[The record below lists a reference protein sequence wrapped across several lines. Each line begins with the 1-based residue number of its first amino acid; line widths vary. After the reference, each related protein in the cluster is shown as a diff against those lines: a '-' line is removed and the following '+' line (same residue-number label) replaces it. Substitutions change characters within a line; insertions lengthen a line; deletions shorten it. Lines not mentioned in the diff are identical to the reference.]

1 MNIWVL
7 DSESGTKLL
16 YKSFLKT
23 DADEDIVSGFLT
35 AFYHFSMIEFQES
48 LDSIEM
54 GGLRWVYIL
63 EDKYKLLFVAADT
76 KNTNTEFILARLNVI
91 KNAFIKH
98 FTPIWEKRGHSWDGD
113 INIFLPFLNEI
124 EDYHD
129 QWEEVEDLAKT
140 ADFFDILG
148 IFQKILIMLRNITE
162 NKMYSKSK
170 TAILNQIEEMYNT
183 FIIQKDFEN
192 TPALK
197 NITFSKESWFN
208 LMDINLIKS
217 DKDLVIKNLKS
228 IVSGIVYTLKKTK
241 GKNACFKYFSE
252 ENIYAYIFNNMRL
265 LKDLKLDLFL
275 LENFLLLT

>member
-35 AFYHFSMIEFQES
+35 AFHHFSMIEFQES
-48 LDSIEM
+48 FDSIEM

-63 EDKYKLLFVAADT
+63 EDNYKLLFVAADT
-76 KNTNTEFILARLNVI
+76 KHTKTEFILARLNVI
-91 KNAFIKH
+91 RNAFIKQ
-98 FTPIWEKRGHSWDGD
+98 FDSIWEKRGHNWDGD

-129 QWEEVEDLAKT
+129 QWEEVEDLAKK

-148 IFQKILIMLRNITE
+148 VFQKVLIMLRNVID

-170 TAILNQIEEMYNT
+170 TTILNKIEGMYKSFTNK
-183 FIIQKDFEN
+183 KDFKN

-197 NITFSKESWFN
+197 NIAFTKESWFN
-208 LMDINLIKS
+208 LIDINLIKS
-217 DKDLVIKNLKS
+217 DKDLVIKNIKS
-228 IVSGIVYTLKKTK
+228 LVSGIVNILKEIK

-252 ENIYAYIFNNMRL
+252 EDVYAYIFNNMKL

-275 LENFLLLT
+275 LENFLLL

>member
-23 DADEDIVSGFLT
+23 SADEDIVSGFLT

-63 EDKYKLLFVAADT
+63 EDNYKLLFVAADT
-76 KNTNTEFILARLNVI
+76 KDTKTEFILARLNVI
-91 KNAFIKH
+91 KNAFIKQ
-98 FTPIWEKRGHSWDGD
+98 FDSIWEKRGRIWDGD

-148 IFQKILIMLRNITE
+148 VFQKILIMLRNVIE

-170 TAILNQIEEMYNT
+170 ITILNKVEEMYNALT
-183 FIIQKDFEN
+183 TKKDFKN
-192 TPALK
+192 TPVLK
-197 NITFSKESWFN
+197 NITFTKESWFN
-208 LMDINLIKS
+208 LIDINLIKS

-228 IVSGIVYTLKKTK
+228 LVSGIVNILKETK
-241 GKNACFKYFSE
+241 GKHSCFKYFSE
-252 ENIYAYIFNNMRL
+252 ENIYAYLFNNMRL
-265 LKDLKLDLFL
+265 LKDLKLELFL
-275 LENFLLLT
+275 LKNFLLL

>member
-35 AFYHFSMIEFQES
+35 AFHHFSMIEFQES

-63 EDKYKLLFVAADT
+63 EDNYKLLFVAADT
-76 KNTNTEFILARLNVI
+76 KHTKTEFILARLNVI
-91 KNAFIKH
+91 RNAFIKQ
-98 FTPIWEKRGHSWDGD
+98 FDSIWEKRGHNWDGD

-129 QWEEVEDLAKT
+129 QWEEVEDLAKK

-148 IFQKILIMLRNITE
+148 VFQKVLIMLRNVID

-170 TAILNQIEEMYNT
+170 TTILNKIEGMYKSFTNK
-183 FIIQKDFEN
+183 KDFKN

-197 NITFSKESWFN
+197 NIAFTKESWFN
-208 LMDINLIKS
+208 LIDINLIKS
-217 DKDLVIKNLKS
+217 DKDLVIKNIKS
-228 IVSGIVYTLKKTK
+228 LVSGIVNILKEIK

-252 ENIYAYIFNNMRL
+252 EDIYAYIFNNMKL

-275 LENFLLLT
+275 LENFLLL

>member
-23 DADEDIVSGFLT
+23 SADEDIVSGFLT

-63 EDKYKLLFVAADT
+63 EDNYKLLFVAADT
-76 KNTNTEFILARLNVI
+76 KDTKTEFILARLNVI
-91 KNAFIKH
+91 KNAFIKQ
-98 FTPIWEKRGHSWDGD
+98 FDSIWEKRGHNWDGD

-129 QWEEVEDLAKT
+129 QWEEVEVLAKT

-148 IFQKILIMLRNITE
+148 VFQKILIMLRNVIE

-170 TAILNQIEEMYNT
+170 ITILNKVEEMYNT
-183 FIIQKDFEN
+183 LTTKKDFKN
-192 TPALK
+192 SPVLK
-197 NITFSKESWFN
+197 NITFTKESWFN
-208 LMDINLIKS
+208 LIDINLIKA

-228 IVSGIVYTLKKTK
+228 LVSGIVNILKETK
-241 GKNACFKYFSE
+241 SKNYCFKYFSE
-252 ENIYAYIFNNMRL
+252 ENIYAYLFNNMRL

-275 LENFLLLT
+275 LKNFLLL

>member
-23 DADEDIVSGFLT
+23 SADEDIVSGFLT

-63 EDKYKLLFVAADT
+63 EDNYNLLFVAADT
-76 KNTNTEFILARLNVI
+76 KDTKTEFILARLNVI
-91 KNAFIKH
+91 KNAFLKQ
-98 FTPIWEKRGHSWDGD
+98 FNSIWEKRGHNWDGD
-113 INIFLPFLNEI
+113 INIFRPFLNEI

-129 QWEEVEDLAKT
+129 QWEEVEGLAKT

-148 IFQKILIMLRNITE
+148 VFQKILIMLRYVIE

-170 TAILNQIEEMYNT
+170 NTILNKVEEMYKTLTNK
-183 FIIQKDFEN
+183 KDFKN

-197 NITFSKESWFN
+197 NIKFTKESWFN
-208 LMDINLIKS
+208 LIDINLIKS
-217 DKDLVIKNLKS
+217 DKDLVIKNLK
-228 IVSGIVYTLKKTK
+228 ILVSGIVNILKETK
-241 GKNACFKYFSE
+241 GKNSCFKYFSE
-252 ENIYAYIFNNMRL
+252 ENIYAYIFNNMKL

-275 LENFLLLT
+275 LKNFLLL